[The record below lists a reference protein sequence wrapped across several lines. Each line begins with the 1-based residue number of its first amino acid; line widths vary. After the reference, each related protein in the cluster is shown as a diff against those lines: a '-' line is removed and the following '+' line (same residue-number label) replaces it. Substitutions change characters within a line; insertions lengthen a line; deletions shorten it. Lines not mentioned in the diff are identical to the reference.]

1 MLKKIIFSI
10 FVLLIIGMNYASNSY
25 YEDKISIMASNTVG
39 NDKSS
44 SISASI
50 NGHSLSVVF
59 TENLGQVSIEVSY
72 ASGGEV
78 ETSSIYT
85 PSGVIIYI
93 PYSGS
98 YVVTFTLP
106 NGDEYYGEFEVMVS
120 LNQTIMIKKQ

>member
-1 MLKKIIFSI
+1 MFKKYIFIICILGMLLPSFANNLVSKDHLPI
-10 FVLLIIGMNYASNSY
+10 LASQ
-25 YEDKISIMASNTVG
+25 SNG

-98 YVVTFTLP
+98 YVVTFTLS
-106 NGDEYYGEFEVMVS
+106 NGDEYYGEFEV
-120 LNQTIMIKKQ
+120 TE

>member
-1 MLKKIIFSI
+1 MKLQNSNTMLKKIIFSI

-106 NGDEYYGEFEVMVS
+106 NGDEYYGEFEV
-120 LNQTIMIKKQ
+120 TE

>member
-59 TENLGQVSIEVSY
+59 TENLGQVSVEVLY
-72 ASGGEV
+72 ASSLGEV
-78 ETSSIYT
+78 ETTSVYT
-85 PSGVIIYI
+85 PSGVNVYI
-93 PYSGS
+93 PNTGS
-98 YVVTFTLP
+98 YIVTITLP
-106 NGDEYYGEFEVMVS
+106 NGDEYYGEFEV
-120 LNQTIMIKKQ
+120 TE

>member
-1 MLKKIIFSI
+1 MKLQNSNTMLKKIIFSI

-85 PSGVIIYI
+85 PSGVNIYI

-106 NGDEYYGEFEVMVS
+106 NGDEYYGEFEV
-120 LNQTIMIKKQ
+120 TE